1 MATMRDI
8 KRRKSSIESTEQI
21 TKAMKLVA
29 TVKLQKSRTKA
40 ENSRLYFNLMYQTIQ
55 EMLKKSTG
63 IRHRYLKSGDSKKKA
78 VIVVSSNR
86 GLAGGYNSNIIRLV
100 TESGIPKEDAL
111 IFAIGRKGRDGLA
124 RKGYEIK
131 ADYSDV
137 IDEPLYSDAQQI
149 SKELLAMFEKN
160 EIGEIYMAY
169 TAFKNTVSQIQTVLK
184 LLPVDLAA
192 AGAKGEVEEE
202 KPVTVLSK
210 TVPLADPYILVH
222 DSLYYIYGT
231 NVGTGFDVYY
241 SKDLEYW
248 ERASALSLSHENS
261 YRESM
266 FWAPEVYYVEKDK
279 KFYMFYSTEEH
290 ICVATADSPLG
301 PFKQDEHK
309 PIREEKSIDTSV
321 FFDEDGKAYLYFVR
335 FNDGNV
341 IWCAELKE
349 NLKEIKEETLTQCF
363 KEIGRAHV

>member
-40 ENSRLYFNLMYQTIQ
+40 ENSMYQTIQ

-160 EIGEIYMAY
+160 EIGEIYLAY
-169 TAFKNTVSQIQTVLK
+169 TAFKNTVSQIPTFLK

-192 AGAKGEVEEE
+192 AGPK
-202 KPVTVLSK
+202 KKSR
-210 TVPLADPYILVH
+210 IF
-222 DSLYYIYGT
+222 SL
-231 NVGTGFDVYY
+231 
-241 SKDLEYW
+241 
-248 ERASALSLSHENS
+248 
-261 YRESM
+261 
-266 FWAPEVYYVEKDK
+266 
-279 KFYMFYSTEEH
+279 
-290 ICVATADSPLG
+290 
-301 PFKQDEHK
+301 
-309 PIREEKSIDTSV
+309 
-321 FFDEDGKAYLYFVR
+321 
-335 FNDGNV
+335 
-341 IWCAELKE
+341 
-349 NLKEIKEETLTQCF
+349 
-363 KEIGRAHV
+363 